1 MRADPTSGFRPKA
14 LGLILL
20 IALLGACGT
29 AGSTGS
35 AGNSTPPLSDSTAEP
50 SVTSTTLGTPTSM
63 VEVSQSMLG
72 EWELLDAESGDLD
85 PQNERG
91 LILVTFTVDRLF
103 GIESCAPFDGTYQ
116 MEGDVLVFEEVETT
130 AEGCSDWTD
139 DANIFRFPS
148 ENPTVSI
155 AGDRMLLIRS
165 DWRLEFGRVP

>member
-1 MRADPTSGFRPKA
+1 
-14 LGLILL
+14 
-20 IALLGACGT
+20 
-29 AGSTGS
+29 
-35 AGNSTPPLSDSTAEP
+35 
-50 SVTSTTLGTPTSM
+50 
-63 VEVSQSMLG
+63 
-72 EWELLDAESGDLD
+72 LDAESGDLD